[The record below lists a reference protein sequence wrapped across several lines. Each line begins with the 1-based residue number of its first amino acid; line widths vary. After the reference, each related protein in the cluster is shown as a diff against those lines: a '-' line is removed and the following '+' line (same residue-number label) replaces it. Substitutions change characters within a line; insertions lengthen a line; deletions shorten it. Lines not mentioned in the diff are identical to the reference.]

1 LICDSKLESNFSPEY
16 KDTAEWNRRWGAHRG
31 CHERRI
37 IGGAFFVIFK
47 DQGAVCLVRP
57 IVLICQHLPI
67 AKDTFHRWNT
77 ATLRL
82 EIEKTMKPFN
92 W

>member
-1 LICDSKLESNFSPEY
+1 MEQK
-16 KDTAEWNRRWGAHRG
+16 RGGAHRG

-57 IVLICQHLPI
+57 ILLICQQLPI
-67 AKDTFHRWNT
+67 AEDNCKGH
-77 ATLRL
+77 LSPL
-82 EIEKTMKPFN
+82 ECRIEA
-92 W
+92 